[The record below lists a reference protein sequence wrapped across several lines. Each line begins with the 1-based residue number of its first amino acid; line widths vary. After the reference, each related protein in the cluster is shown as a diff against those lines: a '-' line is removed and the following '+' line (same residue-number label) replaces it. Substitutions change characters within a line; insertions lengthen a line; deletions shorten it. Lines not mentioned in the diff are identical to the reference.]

1 MVQSP
6 RRKVQR
12 KQDPVV
18 FVGGYTKR
26 PPQPKSP
33 ASVPIITQGNM
44 TRRQLKALTPAAQ
57 RKWLRQAT
65 KQLLAVSP
73 TKSEQC
79 SIVHWLKR
87 GRSPP
92 SGGGAAGPLKRGRSS
107 GGPAAGPSGIPASE
121 KPPMTPPRSRPTKR
135 GLVYT
140 GEITRGKKANPIN
153 LATTP

>member
-87 GRSPP
+87 GRS
-92 SGGGAAGPLKRGRSS
+92 S

-140 GEITRGKKANPIN
+140 GELPRGKKANPIN